1 MRFTIFE
8 RLTFGYLVIM
18 LLVIFLGGYVSLK
31 LNQLLRLTQSVA
43 AAEEEMIRPIE
54 NLLDVVFSQVGFE
67 KKYVISKDPDFYER
81 FLELEKQVRKA
92 LEDLKDYAT
101 TRTEENLILQTMG
114 LYTYYLDLFEKEV
127 RMLQEDADYPQEEY
141 RVEKED
147 TIETLN
153 QSLKKTILIARSIQS
168 KEMINSRQISSHI
181 QKVTSVAAAIIILAG
196 LLISFLNTRSINR
209 SILLFKQRTK
219 EIAKGRF
226 ERIRIKT
233 SLPEIK
239 ELADDF
245 NHMCERLKELDE
257 MKAGFISHVSHE
269 LRTPLTA
276 IKEASS
282 MLIEGTYR
290 GSPQKEQ
297 ELLKITRAECER
309 LIASV
314 NRILDLSRMEGKMM
328 DYHFRACL
336 VIPVIKDTVLKLTP
350 IAHRKDI
357 RLSIGPF
364 KDLPEVRIDEVR
376 IGQVLEDLIGNALK
390 FTPEGGRIS
399 INSTLSEDHPGFILV
414 SVSDDGCGIHK
425 EDLDKIFD
433 RFKRIDNGQQPA
445 TGSGLGL
452 SIAKYTLSAHGGRI
466 WAQSEPGKGS
476 TFFFTLPVVLS

>member
-8 RLTFGYLVIM
+8 RLAFGYLVIM

-43 AAEEEMIRPIE
+43 TAEEEMIQPIE
-54 NLLDVVFSQVGFE
+54 DLLHTVFSQVGFE
-67 KKYVISKDPDFYER
+67 KKYVISKDPDFYVR
-81 FLELEKQVRKA
+81 FLELKDRVNKA
-92 LEDLKDYAT
+92 LEDLEKSAS
-101 TRTEENLILQTMG
+101 TEVEEKLILQAMG
-114 LYTYYLDLFEKEV
+114 LYAHYLDLFEREV
-127 RMLQEDADYPQEEY
+127 KMLQEDSNYPQEEY
-141 RVEKED
+141 GVEKEG
-147 TIETLN
+147 TIEALN
-153 QSLKKTILIARSIQS
+153 QGLKKAILIARSNQS
-168 KEMINSRQISSHI
+168 TEMTISTQISSHI
-181 QKVTSVAAAIIILAG
+181 YKVASIAATLVILAG

-209 SILLFKQRTK
+209 SILLLKQRTK

-226 ERIRIKT
+226 EKIRIPA
-233 SLPEIK
+233 SIPEIK

-314 NRILDLSRMEGKMM
+314 NRILDLSRMEGNMM
-328 DYHFRACL
+328 DYHFRTCS

-357 RLSIGPF
+357 RLSIEPLG
-364 KDLPEVRIDEVR
+364 DLPQVRIDEVR

-390 FTPEGGRIS
+390 FTPEGGRIA
-399 INSTLSEDHPGFILV
+399 INSTLSEDYPGSILV
-414 SVSDDGCGIHK
+414 SVSDDGCGIRK
-425 EDLDKIFD
+425 EDLEKIFE

-445 TGSGLGL
+445 TGTGLGL

-476 TFFFTLPVVLS
+476 TFFFTLSVVSS